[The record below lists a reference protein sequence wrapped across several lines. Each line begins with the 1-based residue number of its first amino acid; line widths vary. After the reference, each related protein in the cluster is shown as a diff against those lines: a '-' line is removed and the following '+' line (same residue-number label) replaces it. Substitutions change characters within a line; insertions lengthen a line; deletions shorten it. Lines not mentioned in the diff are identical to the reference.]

1 MTAPTSTAP
10 GEVHRDGLDYFT
22 HQIDG
27 TRFGGWYRP
36 LCEGTIEVLAVGLI
50 RTLEL
55 QGRSPQA
62 VACQALE
69 EFVRLRQTL
78 GLPLPQ
84 FHELENVTPTI
95 LAGQLDRNPAGS
107 G

>member
-1 MTAPTSTAP
+1 MTAPWRTVP
-10 GEVHRDGLDYFT
+10 GKGRDGLDYFT
-22 HQIDG
+22 HQVDG

-36 LCEGTIEVLAVGLI
+36 LSEGCIEVLAVGLI

-55 QGRSPQA
+55 QGRPPQV

-69 EFVRLRQTL
+69 EFVRLRQQL
-78 GLPLPQ
+78 GLPLPEFQ
-84 FHELENVTPTI
+84 DLESGMPTI
-95 LAGQLDRNPAGS
+95 LGGQLERIEAGT